1 MNTKILILLLMIFCH
16 IVDDYYLQGVLAQM
30 KQKRWW
36 AENYPNKLY
45 RYDYFVA
52 LLMHGFSWAFMITL
66 PLTIYTFVTGGKWY
80 SFLFIVNMLMHF
92 MVDDL
97 KANGEKIN
105 LVEDQLL
112 HITQIIATWAL
123 WLYIL

>member
-36 AENYPNKLY
+36 AENYPNPLY
-45 RYDYFVA
+45 KYDYFVA
-52 LLMHGFSWAFMITL
+52 LLIHGFSWAFMITL

-105 LVEDQLL
+105 LIEDQLL

>member
-1 MNTKILILLLMIFCH
+1 MNTKILILFLMIFCH

-105 LVEDQLL
+105 LIEDQLL

>member
-1 MNTKILILLLMIFCH
+1 MNTKTLILLLMIFCH

-36 AENYPNKLY
+36 AENYTNPLY
-45 RYDYFVA
+45 KYDYFVA
-52 LLMHGFSWAFMITL
+52 LLIHGFSWAFMITL

-105 LVEDQLL
+105 LIEDQLL